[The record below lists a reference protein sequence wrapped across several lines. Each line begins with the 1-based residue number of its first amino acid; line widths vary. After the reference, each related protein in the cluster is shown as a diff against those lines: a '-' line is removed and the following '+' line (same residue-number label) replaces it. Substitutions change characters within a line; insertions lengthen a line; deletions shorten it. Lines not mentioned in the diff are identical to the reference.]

1 MDAAKPVRYLIRGAF
16 FTWREGDPSTRKI
29 LEGGTT
35 LSPTP
40 GKLNRYHTTLLIPLQ
55 LLKPSLQTQKSLCN
69 PLVFNR
75 SGKKRQFFS
84 LKSTKLVIS
93 TSAIIYHASRQHRD
107 AINRSQS
114 LTSQPLIHGGQS
126 PIPRKPMIIKFPSSR
141 FQMPGV

>member
-16 FTWREGDPSTRKI
+16 FTWREGDPSTKKI

-35 LSPTP
+35 LSP

-84 LKSTKLVIS
+84 LKSTKLIIS
-93 TSAIIYHASRQHRD
+93 ASAIIYHASRQHRD

-114 LTSQPLIHGGQS
+114 LTSQPLIHWGQS

-141 FQMPGV
+141 FQMPGL